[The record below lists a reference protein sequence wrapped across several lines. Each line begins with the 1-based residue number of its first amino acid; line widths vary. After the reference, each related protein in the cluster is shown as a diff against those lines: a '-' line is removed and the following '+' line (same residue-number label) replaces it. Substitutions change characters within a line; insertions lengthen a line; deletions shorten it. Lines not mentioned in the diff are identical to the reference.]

1 LTSRH
6 HRARRHRA
14 GRKFFRGFALM
25 ARRDIDRQS
34 VWPDNHI
41 MKVNVPIQT
50 IEKLFELL
58 RNYDAATQ
66 QFITELS
73 PSDKYEILA
82 LIMMVRDNYEDFEEA
97 HDAAKNKIPEQD
109 LTKYFMGRSSD
120 NWQTLQG
127 ELQDVIAIKKRYG
140 WEYFELMSGD
150 DTNED
155 ENEDETI
162 RSEE

>member
-1 LTSRH
+1 
-6 HRARRHRA
+6 
-14 GRKFFRGFALM
+14 
-25 ARRDIDRQS
+25 
-34 VWPDNHI
+34 

-82 LIMMVRDNYEDFEEA
+82 LIMMARDNYEDFEEA
-97 HDAAKNKIPEQD
+97 HDAAKNKIQEQD

-140 WEYFELMSGD
+140 WEYFELVKGD
-150 DTNED
+150 DPNAD
-155 ENEDETI
+155 ENEEENKI
-162 RSEE
+162 SEG